1 MFTTRLLTVSLLL
14 LALFPSA
21 HFAWTSRDMPHFGH
35 FHDDSLNLVNA
46 KSIAEGTG
54 YRIISHPAQPFQ
66 TKYPPLYAYLL
77 SIVWRLA
84 PAFPANLVWATLFA
98 WITLPILLVAG
109 WLFYRSIGFSAT
121 ESVILW
127 AVLACCPWIVFH
139 GTRLLGD
146 VLFTGVLLLAF
157 AIAERSGKAWVAALW
172 GAVALLIRT
181 AALPLIISMPLCILF
196 ATGINGWRQRVRSA
210 SISAAILFTPAA
222 AWMLWSSM
230 HRDPAATT
238 NQLYYTD
245 YTGFFLRQV
254 SIRDLPAILWKNL
267 DQMMSS
273 IGNLFVFGLS
283 EGFFGY
289 YAALFLAIAAIAGTV
304 RLARERK
311 TLHYPVFAV
320 LYTGLLLIWNF
331 APTEELMLP
340 LYPLLLAGLFVEMRH
355 LASLIRAAIFRGS
368 VTGNRIVAL
377 VAVVLIALFTA
388 LAVAKD
394 YTAIATYLPQFVDG
408 DRQLLTSRR
417 SLFERIQRETPADAT
432 FLAYLD
438 PVLYLYTGRR
448 ACRLF
453 PNTTAMYRQ
462 DLEGVLADFRSID
475 TIARREG
482 VLYLLMT
489 PADYNSDFPVTVQEK
504 VRNLIG
510 ASPGLRQVFSTEAG
524 SLLAIK

>member
-1 MFTTRLLTVSLLL
+1 
-14 LALFPSA
+14 
-21 HFAWTSRDMPHFGH
+21 
-35 FHDDSLNLVNA
+35 
-46 KSIAEGTG
+46 
-54 YRIISHPAQPFQ
+54 
-66 TKYPPLYAYLL
+66 
-77 SIVWRLA
+77 
-84 PAFPANLVWATLFA
+84 
-98 WITLPILLVAG
+98 
-109 WLFYRSIGFSAT
+109 
-121 ESVILW
+121 
-127 AVLACCPWIVFH
+127 
-139 GTRLLGD
+139 
-146 VLFTGVLLLAF
+146 
-157 AIAERSGKAWVAALW
+157 
-172 GAVALLIRT
+172 
-181 AALPLIISMPLCILF
+181 
-196 ATGINGWRQRVRSA
+196 
-210 SISAAILFTPAA
+210 
-222 AWMLWSSM
+222 
-230 HRDPAATT
+230 
-238 NQLYYTD
+238 
-245 YTGFFLRQV
+245 
-254 SIRDLPAILWKNL
+254 
-267 DQMMSS
+267 
-273 IGNLFVFGLS
+273 
-283 EGFFGY
+283 
-289 YAALFLAIAAIAGTV
+289 
-304 RLARERK
+304 
-311 TLHYPVFAV
+311 
-320 LYTGLLLIWNF
+320 
-331 APTEELMLP
+331 
-340 LYPLLLAGLFVEMRH
+340 
-355 LASLIRAAIFRGS
+355 LIRAAIFTGS

-377 VAVVLIALFTA
+377 VAVVLIAVFTA